1 MTKVAFEG
9 FPCYSFDEGRLGFL
23 MSDVSIECGTTE
35 HGHVQLV
42 AWLAVIAYPAGII
55 LFCVVLLFKAAPA
68 LIAGKETPLTRA
80 TAMLH
85 REYDPSCFWWELM
98 EMLRKFLLVGLFV
111 TLEPG
116 SVLQIT
122 IGTIVAAA
130 YLMVQVRRGLLKWRA
145 RFMSLLMPLA
155 RISAAQRQALPEPE
169 R

>member
-1 MTKVAFEG
+1 MSLVCSERLKARLAERCSFLYPLVTKVAFEG

-23 MSDVSIECGTTE
+23 MSDVSIECGTAE

-42 AWLAVIAYPAGII
+42 AWLAVIAYPAGIM

-68 LIAGKETPLTRA
+68 LIAGKKTPLTRA

-85 REYDPSCFWWELM
+85 REYDPTCFWWELM

-130 YLMVQVRRGLLKWRA
+130 YLMVQV
-145 RFMSLLMPLA
+145 
-155 RISAAQRQALPEPE
+155 
-169 R
+169 